1 MKYLQGLRVDWESGH
16 GEVKLDPEFLEANG
30 LLKADILKDWIDALQ
45 VEYAKATDQFFKEL
59 ETGGNRDQ
67 MQVAAMRKIAEFM
80 DEELEAALIDKTI
93 DEDKT

>member
-16 GEVKLDPEFLEANG
+16 GEVELDPEFLEANG